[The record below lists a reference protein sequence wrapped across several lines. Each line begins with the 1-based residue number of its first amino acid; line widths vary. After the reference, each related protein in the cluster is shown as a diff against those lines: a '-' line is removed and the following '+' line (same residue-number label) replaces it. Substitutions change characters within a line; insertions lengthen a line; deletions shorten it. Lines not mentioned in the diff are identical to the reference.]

1 MPMARER
8 SALRS
13 LSLIPGTPR
22 VFTNATASS
31 SVPNSL
37 STTAFAP
44 PPLPPPPPPSPSE
57 ATTSGAVVGDVAGV
71 GSEALTGPAK
81 PPRALAALAAA
92 TVVRCSYQDTAYVR
106 CVRAP
111 KSCKIDVHAQAKGEV
126 YLNPPTALRPISSSV
141 PHGCTICASYLLVV
155 ERLLLLLLLAFLLR
169 RRYHCVAPTYTTNR
183 TSEVGTAA
191 AATCSVVAVVML

>member
-44 PPLPPPPPPSPSE
+44 PPPPPTPPPPSPSE
-57 ATTSGAVVGDVAGV
+57 ATTSGAVVGDVAGA
-71 GSEALTGPAK
+71 GSEALGPAK

-92 TVVRCSYQDTAYVR
+92 TVVRCSYQNTAYVR

-111 KSCKIDVHAQAKGEV
+111 KSCKIDVHAQANAMV
-126 YLNPPTALRPISSSV
+126 YLNPPTALRPTSSSV

-169 RRYHCVAPTYTTNR
+169 RRYYCVAPTYTTSR

-191 AATCSVVAVVML
+191 AATSSVVAVVML